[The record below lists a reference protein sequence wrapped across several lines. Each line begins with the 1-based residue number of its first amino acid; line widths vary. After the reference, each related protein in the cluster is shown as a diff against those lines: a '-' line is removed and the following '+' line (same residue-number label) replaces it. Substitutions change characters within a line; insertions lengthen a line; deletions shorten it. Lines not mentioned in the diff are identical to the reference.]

1 MVVVVHGPRLRLLDQ
16 QVLAE
21 RHLKGVMPTDTAQM
35 GMPKRLVAVVV
46 RAVRVLLRQVQ
57 SVVMA
62 ELEFQVR

>member
-1 MVVVVHGPRLRLLDQ
+1 MRSEVTMGLPKLQVV
-16 QVLAE
+16 A
-21 RHLKGVMPTDTAQM
+21 
-35 GMPKRLVAVVV
+35 VV

>member
-1 MVVVVHGPRLRLLDQ
+1 MGLPKLQVV
-16 QVLAE
+16 A
-21 RHLKGVMPTDTAQM
+21 
-35 GMPKRLVAVVV
+35 VV